1 MSDGDI
7 VNIFKQTEEHILKV
21 GEIAADA
28 PIGEKQVNNRL
39 QRLEEEGVL
48 DYKDVGSGRVWW
60 LSHDPSSQ

>member
-7 VNIFKQTEEHILKV
+7 VDILKQTEEHFLKV
-21 GEIAADA
+21 SEIAADA

-48 DYKDVGSGRVWW
+48 NYKDVGSGRVWW
-60 LSHDPSSQ
+60 LSHDPTSQ